1 MQFTV
6 TNDANEEIIWALIL
20 TNLTSNLSKEASA
33 STSSFFRTA
42 DGIECSVRKRNGDL
56 IANCYSESDRMG
68 KRRWTIEIK

>member
-1 MQFTV
+1 MQFT
-6 TNDANEEIIWALIL
+6 TNDDANEELIWSLIL
-20 TNLTSNLSKEASA
+20 DTLTSNLSNEASS
-33 STSSFFRTA
+33 STSSFFRTE